1 MGDKGGSL
9 LAEGQTHA
17 SISSR
22 KEAGTTVME
31 SEGELGT
38 T

>member
-1 MGDKGGSL
+1 MGDKRGCL

-22 KEAGTTVME
+22 KEAGTMVME
-31 SEGELGT
+31 SEGDLGT

>member
-1 MGDKGGSL
+1 MGDKRGCL
-9 LAEGQTHA
+9 LAEGQMHA

-22 KEAGTTVME
+22 KEAGTMVME
-31 SEGELGT
+31 NKGELGT